1 MPKRKLNGTE
11 QSAGTGTENGNGNGT
26 DLTNEQI
33 TDVVK
38 KKRKRPDRTEALSPH
53 YAPGDMSRMI
63 QNALDLSN
71 MGKVDMYN
79 PEVVERRVNEAFM
92 YMIQHDM
99 KPTIES
105 IALAF
110 GTSRTQLWKW
120 KEGVESNLPEGSR
133 NAIKRAYTLTNQLLT
148 QTMADGKINPIPAI
162 FLLKNNHG
170 YKDQTDV
177 VVTPNNP
184 MNGADAGTARQRL
197 LEGVPEE
204 DEE

>member
-1 MPKRKLNGTE
+1 MNDNKPNI
-11 QSAGTGTENGNGNGT
+11 
-26 DLTNEQI
+26 TNEQV
-33 TDVVK
+33 TDIIKQK
-38 KKRKRPDRTEALSPH
+38 KKRTRPDRTAALTPH

-63 QNALDLSN
+63 QNALDLSS
-71 MGKVDMYN
+71 MGKVDMHD
-79 PEVVERRVNEAFM
+79 PDAVEQRVNEAFQ
-92 YMIQHDM
+92 YMIVHDM

-105 IALAF
+105 VALAF
-110 GTSRTQLWKW
+110 NTNRTQLWKW
-120 KEGVESNLPEGSR
+120 KEGVESSLPERSR

-184 MNGADAGTARQRL
+184 MQDMDAETARRRL
-197 LEGVPEE
+197 VDGIP
-204 DEE
+204 DESDE

>member
-1 MPKRKLNGTE
+1 MTDNNGTNL
-11 QSAGTGTENGNGNGT
+11 S
-26 DLTNEQI
+26 DEQI

-53 YAPGDMSRMI
+53 YEPGDMSRMI
-63 QNALDLSN
+63 SNALALSK
-71 MGKVDMYN
+71 MGKIDMHD
-79 PEVVERRVNEAFM
+79 PEAVERRVDEAFM
-92 YMIQHDM
+92 FMIEHDM

-105 IALAF
+105 VALAF
-110 GTSRTQLWKW
+110 GTNRTTMWRW
-120 KEGVESNLPEGSR
+120 KEGVETDIPEASR

-148 QTMADGKINPIPAI
+148 QTMVDGKVNPIPAI

-184 MNGADAGTARQRL
+184 LQDMDASEARKRL
-197 LEGVPEE
+197 VDSIPAE
-204 DEE
+204 DDED